1 MIASVARRRRDDE
14 DYGKDL
20 QQQVKMVKILYLIAR
35 VMNVFLGYTN
45 VYKYICFYIQMT
57 SVQEVEVRV
66 VGQGGRALNRLLMEI
81 SPEELLAVDPV

>member
-1 MIASVARRRRDDE
+1 
-14 DYGKDL
+14 
-20 QQQVKMVKILYLIAR
+20 MVKILYLIAR

-45 VYKYICFYIQMT
+45 VLKCICFYIQMT

>member
-1 MIASVARRRRDDE
+1 MTASVARQRRDDK
-14 DYGKDL
+14 DNGKDL

-35 VMNVFLGYTN
+35 VMNAFLGYTN
-45 VYKYICFYIQMT
+45 VYKCICFCIQMT